1 MKSLLVWLVLHM
13 KNKFKYLVKYSL
25 KKKIDTKWFKIVNVL
40 LLVLIVFLVNMDY
53 LINLFGGDFE
63 EKEKIYVVDHV
74 DSFDTFSSYFNALAA
89 EMGSE
94 EYEIIL
100 DQDILND
107 EEKIKE
113 EVVVV
118 LNPSNTEYL
127 SGEIVSY
134 DTVSRTTYEMIVST
148 MNAVKS
154 ELVLSTSGL
163 TPEEITALSSPVEVT
178 ERVLNEES
186 QNNETKQNV
195 GSIVTTILI
204 VPFFILIV
212 TMVQM
217 LGAEINDE
225 KTSRGMEIIISSVP
239 AKIHFI
245 SKVVAAIS
253 YVLIQGILLL
263 IYSGIAMLLRNV
275 LASTTASTASSGM
288 FSEVITMLSD
298 AGIFSLLAKGSIVL
312 IILFLASFIAYAITA
327 AILASMTTNIEDFQ
341 QLQTPLMIIM
351 LVGYYVALMA
361 VMFDGSVFIQIL
373 GFIPLLSVM
382 IAPTLYLI
390 GEMSLLALTV
400 STLLTVVV
408 TYFLYKYGLR
418 IYKVG
423 ILNYSSS
430 KLWRKMF
437 KSLGNKE

>member
-1 MKSLLVWLVLHM
+1 M

-40 LLVLIVFLVNMDY
+40 LLILIVFLVNMDY

-63 EKEKIYVVDHV
+63 DKEKIYVVDNV
-74 DSFDTFSSYFNALAA
+74 GSFNTFSNYFNALA
-89 EMGSE
+89 SE
-94 EYEIIL
+94 LDNGEYEIIL
-100 DQDILND
+100 DQDILQD
-107 EEKIKE
+107 EKE
-113 EVVVV
+113 IDDEVVVV

-127 SGEIVSY
+127 AGEIVSF
-134 DTVSRTTYEMIVST
+134 DAVSRTTYEMIVNS

-154 ELVLSTSGL
+154 ELVLNTSGL
-163 TPEEITALSSPVEVT
+163 TPEQIASLTSPVEIT
-178 ERVLNEES
+178 ERVLNTDA
-186 QNNETKQNV
+186 QNNETKENV
-195 GSIVTTILI
+195 GAIVTTVLI
-204 VPFFILIV
+204 VPFFILII

-239 AKIHFI
+239 AKTHFI
-245 SKVVAAIS
+245 SKVIAALS
-253 YVLIQGILLL
+253 YVLIQGVLLL
-263 IYSGIAMLLRNV
+263 VFCGIAMLLRSV
-275 LASTTASTASSGM
+275 LATSATSSTTVSM
-288 FSEVITMLSD
+288 FSEVITMLKS

-312 IILFLASFIAYAITA
+312 IILFVVSFIAYAIAA

-351 LVGYYVALMA
+351 MVGYYVALMA
-361 VMFDGSVFIQIL
+361 VMFDGSIFIEIMAY
-373 GFIPLLSVM
+373 IPLLSVM

-390 GEMSLLALTV
+390 GEMSLLSLALA
-400 STLLTVVV
+400 TLLTVVV

-430 KLWRKMF
+430 KLWHKMF

>member
-1 MKSLLVWLVLHM
+1 M
-13 KNKFKYLVKYSL
+13 KNKLKYLIKYSL

-63 EKEKIYVVDHV
+63 EKENIYVVDNV
-74 DSFDTFSSYFNALAA
+74 GSFTTFSTYFNTLATQM
-89 EMGSE
+89 ETS

-100 DQDILND
+100 DNNILED
-107 EEKIKE
+107 KSAIDD

-118 LNPSNTEYL
+118 LNPSNTGYL
-127 SGEIVSY
+127 SGEIVSF
-134 DTVSRTTYEMIVST
+134 DTISRTTYEMIVNA

-163 TPEEITALSSPVEVT
+163 TPEEITALSSPVEIT
-178 ERVLNEES
+178 ETVLNEDAQS
-186 QNNETKQNV
+186 NETKQNV

-204 VPFFILIV
+204 IPFFILIV

-239 AKIHFI
+239 AKTHFL
-245 SKVVAAIS
+245 SKVIAAIS

-263 IYSGIAMLLRNV
+263 IYSGIAMLLRNI
-275 LASTTASTASSGM
+275 LASTSAASAGTGM
-288 FSEVITMLSD
+288 FSEIITMLSD

-312 IILFLASFIAYAITA
+312 IILFIASFIAYAITA

-351 LVGYYVALMA
+351 LVGYYVALMS
-361 VMFDGSVFIQIL
+361 VMFDGSIFIHIL
-373 GFIPLLSVM
+373 SFIPLLSVM
-382 IAPTLYLI
+382 VAPTLYLI
-390 GEMSLLALTV
+390 GEISLLSLAL
-400 STLLTVVV
+400 STLITVIV

>member
-1 MKSLLVWLVLHM
+1 M

-40 LLVLIVFLVNMDY
+40 LLVLLVFLVNMDY
-53 LINLFGGDFE
+53 FINLFGGDFE
-63 EKEKIYVVDHV
+63 EKESIYVVDHV
-74 DSFDTFSSYFNALAA
+74 GSFETFSTYFNALAS

-100 DQDILND
+100 DQDILNN
-107 EEKIKE
+107 EEEIDD

-118 LNPSNTEYL
+118 LSPSNTGYL
-127 SGEIVSY
+127 EGEVVSF
-134 DTVSRTTYEMIVST
+134 DAVSTTTYEMIVST
-148 MNAVKS
+148 LNAVKS

-163 TPEEITALSSPVEVT
+163 TQEEIASLSSPVEIT
-178 ERVLNEES
+178 ERVLNEEA
-186 QNNETKQNV
+186 QNNETKENV
-195 GSIVTTILI
+195 GAIVTTVLI

-239 AKIHFI
+239 AKIHFV

-263 IYSGIAMLLRNV
+263 IYSGIAMLLRNILV
-275 LASTTASTASSGM
+275 STASTASTGM
-288 FSEVITMLSD
+288 FSEIITMLSD

-312 IILFLASFIAYAITA
+312 IILFIVSFIAYAITA

-361 VMFDGSVFIQIL
+361 VMFDGSVFIHIL
-373 GFIPLLSVM
+373 SYIPLLSVM

-390 GEMSLLALTV
+390 GEMSLLSLTL
-400 STLLTVVV
+400 STLLTVIV

>member
-1 MKSLLVWLVLHM
+1 M

-40 LLVLIVFLVNMDY
+40 LLVLLVFLVNMDY
-53 LINLFGGDFE
+53 FINLFGGDFE
-63 EKEKIYVVDHV
+63 EKESIYVVDHV
-74 DSFDTFSSYFNALAA
+74 GSFETFSTYFNALAS

-100 DQDILND
+100 DQDILNN
-107 EEKIKE
+107 EEEIDD

-118 LNPSNTEYL
+118 LSPSDTGYL
-127 SGEIVSY
+127 EGEVVSF
-134 DTVSRTTYEMIVST
+134 DAVSTTTYEMIVST
-148 MNAVKS
+148 LNAVKS

-163 TPEEITALSSPVEVT
+163 TQEEIASLSSPVEIT
-178 ERVLNEES
+178 ERVLNEEA
-186 QNNETKQNV
+186 QNNETKENV
-195 GSIVTTILI
+195 GAIVTTVLI

-239 AKIHFI
+239 AKIHFV

-263 IYSGIAMLLRNV
+263 IYSGIAMLLRNI
-275 LASTTASTASSGM
+275 LASTASTTSIGM
-288 FSEVITMLSD
+288 FSEIITMLSD

-312 IILFLASFIAYAITA
+312 IILFIVSFIAYAITA

-361 VMFDGSVFIQIL
+361 VMFDGSVFIHIL
-373 GFIPLLSVM
+373 SYIPLLSVM

-390 GEMSLLALTV
+390 GEMSLLSLTL
-400 STLLTVVV
+400 STLLTVIV

>member
-1 MKSLLVWLVLHM
+1 M
-13 KNKFKYLVKYSL
+13 KNKFKYLIKYSL

-63 EKEKIYVVDHV
+63 EKESIYVVDNIG
-74 DSFDTFSSYFNALAA
+74 SFDTFSTYFNALAT
-89 EMGSE
+89 EMDNG

-100 DQDILND
+100 DNNILND
-107 EEKIKE
+107 KE
-113 EVVVV
+113 AIDDEVVVV

-127 SGEIVSY
+127 SGEIVSFNAI
-134 DTVSRTTYEMIVST
+134 SRTTYEMIVNAV
-148 MNAVKS
+148 NAVKS

-163 TPEEITALSSPVEVT
+163 TEEEITALSSPVEIT
-178 ERVLNEES
+178 ETVLNEEAQS
-186 QNNETKQNV
+186 NETKQNV

-204 VPFFILIV
+204 IPFFILIV

-239 AKIHFI
+239 AKTHFI
-245 SKVVAAIS
+245 SKVIAAIS

-263 IYSGIAMLLRNV
+263 VYSGIAMLLRNI
-275 LASTTASTASSGM
+275 LASTSATTTGTGM
-288 FSEVITMLSD
+288 FSEIMTMLSD

-312 IILFLASFIAYAITA
+312 IIMFIASFIAYAITA

-361 VMFDGSVFIQIL
+361 VMFDGSIFIHIL
-373 GFIPLLSVM
+373 SFIPLLSVM

-390 GEMSLLALTV
+390 GEISLLSLAL
-400 STLLTVVV
+400 STLITVIV

>member
-1 MKSLLVWLVLHM
+1 M

-40 LLVLIVFLVNMDY
+40 LLILIVFLVNMDY

-63 EKEKIYVVDHV
+63 DKEKIYVVDNV
-74 DSFDTFSSYFNALAA
+74 GSFNTFSNYFNALA
-89 EMGSE
+89 SE
-94 EYEIIL
+94 LDNGEYEIIL
-100 DQDILND
+100 DQDILQD
-107 EEKIKE
+107 EKKIDD

-127 SGEIVSY
+127 AGEIVSF
-134 DTVSRTTYEMIVST
+134 DTVSRTTYEMIVNS

-154 ELVLSTSGL
+154 ELVLNTSGL
-163 TPEEITALSSPVEVT
+163 TPEQIASLTSPVEIT
-178 ERVLNEES
+178 ERVLNTDA
-186 QNNETKQNV
+186 QNNETKENV
-195 GSIVTTILI
+195 GAIVTTVLI
-204 VPFFILIV
+204 VPFFILII

-239 AKIHFI
+239 AKTHFI
-245 SKVVAAIS
+245 SKVIAALS
-253 YVLIQGILLL
+253 YVLIQGVLLL
-263 IYSGIAMLLRNV
+263 AFCGIAMLLRSV
-275 LASTTASTASSGM
+275 LATSATSSTTVSM
-288 FSEVITMLSD
+288 FSEVITMLKS

-312 IILFLASFIAYAITA
+312 IILFVVSFIAYAIAA

-351 LVGYYVALMA
+351 MVGYYVALMA
-361 VMFDGSVFIQIL
+361 VMFDGSIFIEIMAY
-373 GFIPLLSVM
+373 IPLLSVM

-390 GEMSLLALTV
+390 GEMSLLSLALA
-400 STLLTVVV
+400 TLLTVVV

-430 KLWRKMF
+430 KLWHKMF

>member
-1 MKSLLVWLVLHM
+1 M

-25 KKKIDTKWFKIVNVL
+25 KKKIDTKWFKVVNVL
-40 LLVLIVFLVNMDY
+40 LLVLLVFLVNMDY

-63 EKEKIYVVDHV
+63 EKEHIYVVDNV
-74 DSFDTFSSYFNALAA
+74 GSFDAFSSYFNALAA

-94 EYEIIL
+94 EYDIIL

-107 EEKIKE
+107 EDAIDQ

-127 SGEIVSY
+127 AGEIVSFNA
-134 DTVSRTTYEMIVST
+134 VSRTTYEMIVSSL
-148 MNAVKS
+148 NAVKS
-154 ELVLSTSGL
+154 ELVLETSGL
-163 TPEEITALSSPVEVT
+163 TPEEIAALSSPVEVN
-178 ERVLNEES
+178 ERVLNVDA
-186 QNNETKQNV
+186 QNNEAKQNV
-195 GSIVTTILI
+195 GSIVTTVLI

-263 IYSGIAMLLRNV
+263 AYSGIAMLLRNV
-275 LASTTASTASSGM
+275 LASSTTVTSSGM

-298 AGIFSLLAKGSIVL
+298 AGIFSLLAKGSIIL
-312 IILFLASFIAYAITA
+312 IILFVASFIAYAITA

-361 VMFDGSVFIQIL
+361 VMFDGSVFIHVL
-373 GFIPLLSVM
+373 GYIPLLSVM

-390 GEMSLLALTV
+390 GEMSLVSLIGTTLVTILCTYAL
-400 STLLTVVV
+400 
-408 TYFLYKYGLR
+408 YHYGLK

-423 ILNYSSS
+423 ILNYSST
-430 KLWRKMF
+430 KLWHKMF
-437 KSLGNKE
+437 KSLKEK

>member
-1 MKSLLVWLVLHM
+1 M
-13 KNKFKYLVKYSL
+13 KNKFKYLIKYSL
-25 KKKIDTKWFKIVNVL
+25 KKKIDTKWFKIVNIL
-40 LLVLIVFLVNMDY
+40 LLILIVFLVNMDY

-63 EKEKIYVVDHV
+63 ETEKIYVVDNV
-74 DSFDTFSSYFNALAA
+74 GSFDTFSSYFNALAT
-89 EMGSE
+89 EMDME

-100 DQDILND
+100 DNDILNN
-107 EEKIKE
+107 EEEIDE

-118 LNPSNTEYL
+118 LSPSTTEYL
-127 SGEIVSY
+127 SGEIVSF
-134 DTVSRTTYEMIVST
+134 DAISRTTYEMIVNT

-154 ELVLSTSGL
+154 ELVLTTSGL
-163 TPEEITALSSPVEVT
+163 TPEEITALSSPVEIT
-178 ERVLNEES
+178 ETVLNEEAKD
-186 QNNETKQNV
+186 NETKQNV

-204 VPFFILIV
+204 VPFFILII

-239 AKIHFI
+239 AKMHFI
-245 SKVVAAIS
+245 SKVIAAIS

-263 IYSGIAMLLRNV
+263 IYSGIAILLRNI
-275 LASTTASTASSGM
+275 LASTSATSSSGM

-298 AGIFSLLAKGSIVL
+298 AGIFSLLAKGSIIL
-312 IILFLASFIAYAITA
+312 IVMFIASFIAYAITA

-361 VMFDGSVFIQIL
+361 VMFDGSIFIEIMAY
-373 GFIPLLSVM
+373 IPLLSVM

-390 GEMSLLALTV
+390 GEMSLLSLAL

-418 IYKVG
+418 VYKVG

-437 KSLGNKE
+437 KSLKNKDN

>member
-1 MKSLLVWLVLHM
+1 M

-63 EKEKIYVVDHV
+63 EKENIYVVDNV
-74 DSFDTFSSYFNALAA
+74 GSFTTFSTYFNTLATQM
-89 EMGSE
+89 ETS

-100 DQDILND
+100 DNNILED
-107 EEKIKE
+107 KDAIDD

-118 LNPSNTEYL
+118 LNPSNTGYL
-127 SGEIVSY
+127 SGEIVSF
-134 DTVSRTTYEMIVST
+134 DTISRTTYEMIVNA

-163 TPEEITALSSPVEVT
+163 TPEEITALSSPVEIT
-178 ERVLNEES
+178 ETILNEDAQS
-186 QNNETKQNV
+186 NETKQNV

-204 VPFFILIV
+204 IPFFILIV

-239 AKIHFI
+239 AKTHFL
-245 SKVVAAIS
+245 SKVIAAIS

-263 IYSGIAMLLRNV
+263 IYSGIAMLLRNI
-275 LASTTASTASSGM
+275 LASTSTASAGTGM
-288 FSEVITMLSD
+288 FNEIITMLSD

-312 IILFLASFIAYAITA
+312 IILFIASFIAYAITA

-351 LVGYYVALMA
+351 LVGYYVALMS
-361 VMFDGSVFIQIL
+361 VMFDGSIFIHIL
-373 GFIPLLSVM
+373 SFIPLLSVM
-382 IAPTLYLI
+382 VAPTLYLI
-390 GEMSLLALTV
+390 GEISLLSLAL
-400 STLLTVVV
+400 STLITVIV

>member
-1 MKSLLVWLVLHM
+1 M

-40 LLVLIVFLVNMDY
+40 LLILIVFLVNMDY

-63 EKEKIYVVDHV
+63 DKEKIYVVDNV
-74 DSFDTFSSYFNALAA
+74 GSFNTFSNYFNALA
-89 EMGSE
+89 SE
-94 EYEIIL
+94 LDNGEYEIIL
-100 DQDILND
+100 DQDILQD
-107 EEKIKE
+107 EKE
-113 EVVVV
+113 IDDEVVVV

-127 SGEIVSY
+127 AGEIVSF
-134 DTVSRTTYEMIVST
+134 DTVSRTTYEMIVNS

-154 ELVLSTSGL
+154 ELVLNTSGL
-163 TPEEITALSSPVEVT
+163 TPEQIASLTSPVEIT
-178 ERVLNEES
+178 ERVLNTDA
-186 QNNETKQNV
+186 QNNETKENV
-195 GSIVTTILI
+195 GAIVTTVLI
-204 VPFFILIV
+204 VPFFILII

-239 AKIHFI
+239 AKTHFI
-245 SKVVAAIS
+245 SKVIAALS
-253 YVLIQGILLL
+253 YVLIQGVLLL
-263 IYSGIAMLLRNV
+263 AFCGIAMLLRSV
-275 LASTTASTASSGM
+275 LATSATSSTTVSM
-288 FSEVITMLSD
+288 FSEVITMLKS

-312 IILFLASFIAYAITA
+312 IILFVVSFIAYAIAA

-361 VMFDGSVFIQIL
+361 VMFDGSIFIEIMAY
-373 GFIPLLSVM
+373 IPLLSVM

-390 GEMSLLALTV
+390 GEMSLLSLAL

>member
-1 MKSLLVWLVLHM
+1 M

-40 LLVLIVFLVNMDY
+40 LLILIVFLVNMDY

-63 EKEKIYVVDHV
+63 DKEKIYVVDNV
-74 DSFDTFSSYFNALAA
+74 GSFNTFSNYFNALA
-89 EMGSE
+89 SE
-94 EYEIIL
+94 LDNGEYEIIL
-100 DQDILND
+100 DQDILQD
-107 EEKIKE
+107 EKE
-113 EVVVV
+113 IDDEVVVV

-127 SGEIVSY
+127 AGEIVSF
-134 DTVSRTTYEMIVST
+134 DAVSRTTYEMIVNS

-154 ELVLSTSGL
+154 ELVLNTSGL
-163 TPEEITALSSPVEVT
+163 TPEQIASLTSPVEIT
-178 ERVLNEES
+178 ERVLNTDA
-186 QNNETKQNV
+186 QNNETKENV
-195 GSIVTTILI
+195 GAIVTTVLI
-204 VPFFILIV
+204 VPFFILII

-239 AKIHFI
+239 AKTHFI
-245 SKVVAAIS
+245 SKVMAALS
-253 YVLIQGILLL
+253 YVLIQGVLLL
-263 IYSGIAMLLRNV
+263 VFCGIAMLLRSV
-275 LASTTASTASSGM
+275 LATSAEATGTVSM
-288 FSEVITMLSD
+288 FSEVITMLKS

-312 IILFLASFIAYAITA
+312 IILFVVSFIAYAIAA

-351 LVGYYVALMA
+351 MVGYYVALMA
-361 VMFDGSVFIQIL
+361 VMFDGSIFIEIMAY
-373 GFIPLLSVM
+373 IPLLSVM

-390 GEMSLLALTV
+390 GEMSLLSLALA
-400 STLLTVVV
+400 TLLTVVV

-430 KLWRKMF
+430 KLWHKMF

>member
-1 MKSLLVWLVLHM
+1 M
-13 KNKFKYLVKYSL
+13 KNKIKYLVKYSL

-40 LLVLIVFLVNMDY
+40 LLVLLVFLVNMDY
-53 LINLFGGDFE
+53 FINLFGGDFE
-63 EKEKIYVVDHV
+63 EKESIYVVDHV
-74 DSFDTFSSYFNALAA
+74 GSFETFSTYFNALAS

-100 DQDILND
+100 DQDILNN
-107 EEKIKE
+107 EEEIDD

-118 LNPSNTEYL
+118 LSPSNTGYL
-127 SGEIVSY
+127 EGEVVSF
-134 DTVSRTTYEMIVST
+134 DAVSTTTYEMIVST
-148 MNAVKS
+148 LNAVKS

-163 TPEEITALSSPVEVT
+163 TQEEIASLSSPVEIT
-178 ERVLNEES
+178 ERVLNEEA
-186 QNNETKQNV
+186 QNNETKENV
-195 GSIVTTILI
+195 GAIVTTVLI

-239 AKIHFI
+239 AKIHFV

-263 IYSGIAMLLRNV
+263 IYSGIAMLLRNILV
-275 LASTTASTASSGM
+275 STASTASTGM
-288 FSEVITMLSD
+288 FSEIITMLSD

-312 IILFLASFIAYAITA
+312 IILFIVSFIAYAITA

-361 VMFDGSVFIQIL
+361 VMFDGSVFIHIL
-373 GFIPLLSVM
+373 SYIPLLSVM

-390 GEMSLLALTV
+390 GEMSLLSLTL
-400 STLLTVVV
+400 STLLTVIV

>member
-1 MKSLLVWLVLHM
+1 M

-40 LLVLIVFLVNMDY
+40 LLILLVFLVNMDY
-53 LINLFGGDFE
+53 FINLFGGDFE
-63 EKEKIYVVDHV
+63 EKESIYVVDHV
-74 DSFDTFSSYFNALAA
+74 GSFDTFSTYFNALAS
-89 EMGSE
+89 EMGSD

-100 DQDILND
+100 DQDILNK
-107 EEKIKE
+107 EEEIDD

-118 LNPSNTEYL
+118 LNPSDTGYL
-127 SGEIVSY
+127 EGEIVSFNA
-134 DTVSRTTYEMIVST
+134 VSRTTYEMIVNAL
-148 MNAVKS
+148 NAVKS

-163 TPEEITALSSPVEVT
+163 TQEQITSLSSPVKIT
-178 ERVLNEES
+178 EKVLNEEA
-186 QNNETKQNV
+186 QNNETKENV
-195 GSIVTTILI
+195 GAIVTTVLI

-253 YVLIQGILLL
+253 YVLIQGVLLL
-263 IYSGIAMLLRNV
+263 IYSGIAMLLRNI
-275 LASTTASTASSGM
+275 LASSSAMSSTGM
-288 FSEVITMLSD
+288 FSEIITMLSD

-312 IILFLASFIAYAITA
+312 IILFVVSFIAYAITA

-361 VMFDGSVFIQIL
+361 VMFDGSVFIHIL

-390 GEMSLLALTV
+390 GEMSLLSLTL

-408 TYFLYKYGLR
+408 TYLLYKYGLR

-437 KSLGNKE
+437 KSLKNKE

>member
-1 MKSLLVWLVLHM
+1 M
-13 KNKFKYLVKYSL
+13 KNKFKYLIKYSL

-63 EKEKIYVVDHV
+63 EKESIYVVDNIG
-74 DSFDTFSSYFNALAA
+74 SFDTFSTYFNALAT
-89 EMGSE
+89 EMDNG

-100 DQDILND
+100 DNNILD
-107 EEKIKE
+107 DKE
-113 EVVVV
+113 AIDDEVVVV

-127 SGEIVSY
+127 SGEIVSFNAI
-134 DTVSRTTYEMIVST
+134 SRTTYEMIVNAV
-148 MNAVKS
+148 NAVKS

-163 TPEEITALSSPVEVT
+163 TEEEITALSSPVKIT
-178 ERVLNEES
+178 ETVLNEEAQS
-186 QNNETKQNV
+186 NETKQNV

-204 VPFFILIV
+204 IPFFILIV

-239 AKIHFI
+239 AKTHFI
-245 SKVVAAIS
+245 SKVIAAIS

-263 IYSGIAMLLRNV
+263 VYSGIAMLLRNI
-275 LASTTASTASSGM
+275 LASTSAATAGTGM

-312 IILFLASFIAYAITA
+312 IIMFIASFIAYAITA

-361 VMFDGSVFIQIL
+361 VMFDGSIFIHIL
-373 GFIPLLSVM
+373 SFIPLLSVM

-390 GEMSLLALTV
+390 GEISLLSFAL
-400 STLLTVVV
+400 STLITVIV

>member
-1 MKSLLVWLVLHM
+1 M

-63 EKEKIYVVDHV
+63 EKENIYVVDNV
-74 DSFDTFSSYFNALAA
+74 GSFTTFSTYFNTLATQM
-89 EMGSE
+89 ETS

-100 DQDILND
+100 DNNILED
-107 EEKIKE
+107 KSAIDD

-118 LNPSNTEYL
+118 LNPSNTGYL
-127 SGEIVSY
+127 SGEIVSF
-134 DTVSRTTYEMIVST
+134 DTISRTTYEMIVNA

-163 TPEEITALSSPVEVT
+163 TPEEITALSSPVEIT
-178 ERVLNEES
+178 ETVLNEDAQS
-186 QNNETKQNV
+186 NETKQNV

-204 VPFFILIV
+204 IPFFILIV

-239 AKIHFI
+239 AKTHFL
-245 SKVVAAIS
+245 SKVIAAIS

-263 IYSGIAMLLRNV
+263 IYSGIAMLLRNI
-275 LASTTASTASSGM
+275 LASTSTASAGTGM
-288 FSEVITMLSD
+288 FNEIITMLSD

-312 IILFLASFIAYAITA
+312 IILFIASFIAYAITA

-351 LVGYYVALMA
+351 LVGYYVALMS
-361 VMFDGSVFIQIL
+361 VMFDGSIFIHIL
-373 GFIPLLSVM
+373 SFIPLLSVM
-382 IAPTLYLI
+382 VAPTLYLI
-390 GEMSLLALTV
+390 GEISLLSLAL
-400 STLLTVVV
+400 STLITVIV

>member
-1 MKSLLVWLVLHM
+1 M

-63 EKEKIYVVDHV
+63 EKENIYVVDNV
-74 DSFDTFSSYFNALAA
+74 GSFTTFSTYFNTLATQM
-89 EMGSE
+89 ETS

-100 DQDILND
+100 DNNILED
-107 EEKIKE
+107 KDAIDD

-118 LNPSNTEYL
+118 LNPSNTGYL
-127 SGEIVSY
+127 SGEIVSF
-134 DTVSRTTYEMIVST
+134 DTISRTTYEMIVNA

-163 TPEEITALSSPVEVT
+163 TPEEITALSSPVEIT
-178 ERVLNEES
+178 ETVLNEDAQS
-186 QNNETKQNV
+186 NETKQNV

-204 VPFFILIV
+204 IPFFILIV

-239 AKIHFI
+239 AKTHFL
-245 SKVVAAIS
+245 SKVIAAIS

-263 IYSGIAMLLRNV
+263 IYSGIAMLLRNI
-275 LASTTASTASSGM
+275 LASTSAASAGTGM
-288 FSEVITMLSD
+288 FSEIITMLSD

-312 IILFLASFIAYAITA
+312 IILFIASFIAYAITA

-351 LVGYYVALMA
+351 LVGYYVALMS
-361 VMFDGSVFIQIL
+361 VMFDGSIFIHIL
-373 GFIPLLSVM
+373 SFIPLLSVM
-382 IAPTLYLI
+382 VAPTLYLI
-390 GEMSLLALTV
+390 GEISLLSLAL
-400 STLLTVVV
+400 STLITVIV

>member
-1 MKSLLVWLVLHM
+1 M

-40 LLVLIVFLVNMDY
+40 LLILLVFLVNMDY
-53 LINLFGGDFE
+53 FINLFGGDFE
-63 EKEKIYVVDHV
+63 EKESIYVVDHV
-74 DSFDTFSSYFNALAA
+74 GSFDTFSTYFNALAS

-100 DQDILND
+100 DQDILNN
-107 EEKIKE
+107 EEEIDD

-118 LNPSNTEYL
+118 LSPSNTGYL
-127 SGEIVSY
+127 EGEVVSF
-134 DTVSRTTYEMIVST
+134 DAVSTTTYEMIVST
-148 MNAVKS
+148 LNAVKS

-163 TPEEITALSSPVEVT
+163 TQEEIASLSSPVEIT
-178 ERVLNEES
+178 ERVLNEEA
-186 QNNETKQNV
+186 QNNETKENV
-195 GSIVTTILI
+195 GAIVTTVLI

-239 AKIHFI
+239 AKIHFV

-263 IYSGIAMLLRNV
+263 IYSGIAMLLRNI
-275 LASTTASTASSGM
+275 LASTASTTSIGM
-288 FSEVITMLSD
+288 FSEIITMLSD

-312 IILFLASFIAYAITA
+312 IILFIVSFIAYAITA

-361 VMFDGSVFIQIL
+361 VMFDGSVFIHIL
-373 GFIPLLSVM
+373 SYIPLLSVM

-390 GEMSLLALTV
+390 GEMSLLSLTL
-400 STLLTVVV
+400 STLLTVIV

>member
-1 MKSLLVWLVLHM
+1 M

-40 LLVLIVFLVNMDY
+40 LLILLVFLVNMDY
-53 LINLFGGDFE
+53 FINLFGGDFE
-63 EKEKIYVVDHV
+63 EKESIYVVDHV
-74 DSFDTFSSYFNALAA
+74 GSFDTFSTYFNALAS
-89 EMGSE
+89 EMGSD

-100 DQDILND
+100 DQDILNK
-107 EEKIKE
+107 EEEIDD

-118 LNPSNTEYL
+118 LNPSDTGYL
-127 SGEIVSY
+127 EGEIVSFNA
-134 DTVSRTTYEMIVST
+134 VSRTTYEMIVNAL
-148 MNAVKS
+148 NAVKS

-163 TPEEITALSSPVEVT
+163 TQEQITSLSSPVEIT
-178 ERVLNEES
+178 EKVLNEEA
-186 QNNETKQNV
+186 QNNETKENV
-195 GSIVTTILI
+195 GAIVTTVLI

-253 YVLIQGILLL
+253 YVLIQGVLLL
-263 IYSGIAMLLRNV
+263 IYSGIAMLLKNI
-275 LASTTASTASSGM
+275 LASSSAMSSTGM
-288 FSEVITMLSD
+288 FSEIITMLSD

-312 IILFLASFIAYAITA
+312 IILFVVSFIAYAITA

-361 VMFDGSVFIQIL
+361 VMFDGSVFIHIL

-390 GEMSLLALTV
+390 GEMSLLSLTL

-408 TYFLYKYGLR
+408 TYLLYKYGLR

-437 KSLGNKE
+437 KSLKNKE

>member
-1 MKSLLVWLVLHM
+1 M

-40 LLVLIVFLVNMDY
+40 LLILLVFLVNMDY

-63 EKEKIYVVDHV
+63 DKEKIVVVDEV
-74 DSFDTFSSYFNALAA
+74 GSYDTFKTYFNSLAK
-89 EMGSE
+89 EMESE

-100 DQDILND
+100 DNLIIKQED
-107 EEKIKE
+107 KIDD

-118 LNPSNTEYL
+118 LKKSDTNYL
-127 SGEIVSY
+127 EGEIISF
-134 DTVSRTTYEMIVST
+134 DTVSRTTYEMVVNT
-148 MNAVKS
+148 MNVVKS
-154 ELVLSTSGL
+154 ELVLKTSGL
-163 TPEEITALSSPVEVT
+163 TQEEITSLSSPVEIS
-178 ERVLNEES
+178 EKILNEEA
-186 QNNETKQNV
+186 QDNTTKQNV
-195 GSIVTTILI
+195 GSIVTTVLI

-239 AKIHFI
+239 AKTHFL

-263 IYSGIAMLLRNV
+263 IYMGIAMFLRSI
-275 LASTTASTASSGM
+275 LSSASAISSSGM
-288 FSEVITMLSD
+288 FSQIITMLSD
-298 AGIFSLLAKGSIVL
+298 AGIFTLLARGSVIL
-312 IILFLASFIAYAITA
+312 IILFIASFIAYAIVA
-327 AILASMTTNIEDFQ
+327 SVLASMTTNIEDFQ

-351 LVGYYVALMA
+351 MVGYYVALMA
-361 VMFDGSVFIQIL
+361 VMFDGSIFIEIL
-373 GFIPLLSVM
+373 AYIPLLSVM
-382 IAPTLYLI
+382 IAPPLYLI
-390 GEMSLLALTV
+390 GEISLVGLGI
-400 STLLTVVV
+400 STLLTVIAS
-408 TYFLYKYGLR
+408 YLLYEYGLR

-437 KSLGNKE
+437 KSLKNKE

>member
-1 MKSLLVWLVLHM
+1 M
-13 KNKFKYLVKYSL
+13 KNKFKYLIKYSL
-25 KKKIDTKWFKIVNVL
+25 KKKIDTKWFKIVNIL
-40 LLVLIVFLVNMDY
+40 LLILIVFLVNMDY

-63 EKEKIYVVDHV
+63 ETEKIYVVDNV
-74 DSFDTFSSYFNALAA
+74 GSFDTFSSYFNALAT
-89 EMGSE
+89 EMDME

-100 DQDILND
+100 DNDILNN
-107 EEKIKE
+107 EEEIDE

-118 LNPSNTEYL
+118 LSPSTTEYL
-127 SGEIVSY
+127 SGEIVSF
-134 DTVSRTTYEMIVST
+134 DAISRTTYEMIVNT

-154 ELVLSTSGL
+154 ELVLTTSGL
-163 TPEEITALSSPVEVT
+163 TPEEITALSSPVEIT
-178 ERVLNEES
+178 ETVLNEEAKD
-186 QNNETKQNV
+186 NETKQNV

-204 VPFFILIV
+204 VPFFILII

-239 AKIHFI
+239 AKMHFV
-245 SKVVAAIS
+245 SKVIAAIS

-263 IYSGIAMLLRNV
+263 IYSGIAILLRNV
-275 LASTTASTASSGM
+275 LASTSATSSSGM

-298 AGIFSLLAKGSIVL
+298 AGIFSLLAKGSIIL
-312 IILFLASFIAYAITA
+312 IIMFIASFIAYAITA

-361 VMFDGSVFIQIL
+361 VMFDGSIFIEIMAY
-373 GFIPLLSVM
+373 IPLLSVM

-390 GEMSLLALTV
+390 GEMSLLSLAL

-418 IYKVG
+418 VYKVG

-437 KSLGNKE
+437 KSLKNKE

>member
-1 MKSLLVWLVLHM
+1 M

-40 LLVLIVFLVNMDY
+40 LLILIVFLVNMDY

-63 EKEKIYVVDHV
+63 DKEKIYVVDNV
-74 DSFDTFSSYFNALAA
+74 GSFNTFSNYFNALA
-89 EMGSE
+89 SE
-94 EYEIIL
+94 LDNGEYEIIL
-100 DQDILND
+100 DQDILQD
-107 EEKIKE
+107 EKE
-113 EVVVV
+113 IDDEVVAV

-127 SGEIVSY
+127 AGEIVSF
-134 DTVSRTTYEMIVST
+134 DTVSRTTYEMIVNS

-154 ELVLSTSGL
+154 ELVLNTSGL
-163 TPEEITALSSPVEVT
+163 TPEQIASLTSPVEIT
-178 ERVLNEES
+178 ERVLNTDA
-186 QNNETKQNV
+186 QNNETKENV
-195 GSIVTTILI
+195 GAIVTTVLI
-204 VPFFILIV
+204 VPFFILII

-239 AKIHFI
+239 AKTHFI
-245 SKVVAAIS
+245 SKVIAALS
-253 YVLIQGILLL
+253 YVLIQGVLLL
-263 IYSGIAMLLRNV
+263 AFCGIAMLLRSV
-275 LASTTASTASSGM
+275 LATSATSSTTVSM
-288 FSEVITMLSD
+288 FSEVITMLKS

-312 IILFLASFIAYAITA
+312 IILFVVSFIAYAIAA

-351 LVGYYVALMA
+351 MVGYYVALMA
-361 VMFDGSVFIQIL
+361 VMFDGSIFIEIMAY
-373 GFIPLLSVM
+373 IPLLSVM

-390 GEMSLLALTV
+390 GEMSLLSLALA
-400 STLLTVVV
+400 TLLTVVV

-430 KLWRKMF
+430 KLWHKMF

>member
-1 MKSLLVWLVLHM
+1 M

-40 LLVLIVFLVNMDY
+40 LLILIVFLVNMDY

-63 EKEKIYVVDHV
+63 DKEKIYVVDNV
-74 DSFDTFSSYFNALAA
+74 GSFNTFSNYFNALA
-89 EMGSE
+89 SE
-94 EYEIIL
+94 LDNGEYEIIL
-100 DQDILND
+100 DQDILQD
-107 EEKIKE
+107 EKE
-113 EVVVV
+113 IDDEVVVV

-127 SGEIVSY
+127 AGEIVSF
-134 DTVSRTTYEMIVST
+134 DTVSRTTYEMIVNS

-154 ELVLSTSGL
+154 ELVLNTSGL
-163 TPEEITALSSPVEVT
+163 TPEQIASLTSPVEIT
-178 ERVLNEES
+178 ERVLNTDA
-186 QNNETKQNV
+186 QNNETKENV
-195 GSIVTTILI
+195 GAIVTTVLI
-204 VPFFILIV
+204 VPFFILII

-239 AKIHFI
+239 AKTHFI
-245 SKVVAAIS
+245 SKVIAALS
-253 YVLIQGILLL
+253 YVLIQGVLLL
-263 IYSGIAMLLRNV
+263 GFCGIAMLLRSV
-275 LASTTASTASSGM
+275 LATSATSSTTVSM
-288 FSEVITMLSD
+288 FSEVITMLKS

-312 IILFLASFIAYAITA
+312 IILFVVSFIAYAIAA

-351 LVGYYVALMA
+351 MVGYYVALMA
-361 VMFDGSVFIQIL
+361 VMFDGSIFIEIMAY
-373 GFIPLLSVM
+373 IPLLSVM

-390 GEMSLLALTV
+390 GEMSLLSLALA
-400 STLLTVVV
+400 TLLTVVV

-430 KLWRKMF
+430 KLWHKMF

>member
-1 MKSLLVWLVLHM
+1 M

-63 EKEKIYVVDHV
+63 EKETIYVVDNV
-74 DSFDTFSSYFNALAA
+74 GAFNSFATYFNALAT

-107 EEKIKE
+107 EDKIEE

-118 LNPSNTEYL
+118 LNPAQGILE
-127 SGEIVSY
+127 GEVVSF
-134 DTVSRTTYEMIVST
+134 DAVSRTTYEMIVSS

-154 ELVLSTSGL
+154 EMVLNTSGL
-163 TPEEITALSSPVEVT
+163 SPEEIAALSSPVEIE
-178 ERVLNEES
+178 ERVLNEEA
-186 QNNETKQNV
+186 QNNKTKENV

-239 AKIHFI
+239 AKTHFI

-263 IYSGIAMLLRNV
+263 VYSGLAILLRNV
-275 LASTTASTASSGM
+275 LASTSSLSNTSM
-288 FSEVITMLSD
+288 FSEIITMLND
-298 AGIFSLLAKGSIVL
+298 AGIFPLLARGSIVL
-312 IILFLASFIAYAITA
+312 IILFIASFIAYAITA

-361 VMFDGSVFIQIL
+361 VMFDGSVFIQVL
-373 GFIPLLSVM
+373 AYIPLLSVM

-390 GEMSLLALTV
+390 GEMSLLALSI

-408 TYFLYKYGLR
+408 AYLLYKYGLR

-437 KSLGNKE
+437 KSLGNKNN

>member
-1 MKSLLVWLVLHM
+1 M

-25 KKKIDTKWFKIVNVL
+25 KKKIDTKWFKVVNVL
-40 LLVLIVFLVNMDY
+40 LLVLLVFLVNMDY

-63 EKEKIYVVDHV
+63 EKEHIYVVDNV
-74 DSFDTFSSYFNALAA
+74 GSFDAFSSYFNALAA

-94 EYEIIL
+94 EYDIIL

-107 EEKIKE
+107 EDAIDQ

-127 SGEIVSY
+127 AGEIVSFNA
-134 DTVSRTTYEMIVST
+134 VSRTTYEMIVSSL
-148 MNAVKS
+148 NAVKS
-154 ELVLSTSGL
+154 ELVLETSGL
-163 TPEEITALSSPVEVT
+163 TPEEIAALSSPVEVN
-178 ERVLNEES
+178 ERVLNADA
-186 QNNETKQNV
+186 QNNEAKQNV
-195 GSIVTTILI
+195 GSIVTTVLI

-263 IYSGIAMLLRNV
+263 AYSGIAMLLRNV
-275 LASTTASTASSGM
+275 LASSTTVTSSGM

-298 AGIFSLLAKGSIVL
+298 AGIFSLLAKGSIIL
-312 IILFLASFIAYAITA
+312 IILFVASFIAYAITA

-361 VMFDGSVFIQIL
+361 VMFDGSVFIHIL
-373 GFIPLLSVM
+373 GYIPLLSVM

-390 GEMSLLALTV
+390 GEMSLVSLIGTTLVTILCTYAL
-400 STLLTVVV
+400 
-408 TYFLYKYGLR
+408 YHYGLK

-423 ILNYSSS
+423 ILNYSST
-430 KLWRKMF
+430 KLWHKMF
-437 KSLGNKE
+437 KSLKEK